1 MASSSIVLVF
11 LLMLFLPCAMTLLSE
26 RRGDAENARADAECE
41 LEPGKRDGRPRLIPS
56 VLLSHETET
65 KQALVIKPRT
75 PAVQAQDLRTVAAKP
90 TYIHEQTDVPVMRR
104 REVVRWHET
113 TAPVAATQT
122 QYARIESPAWTD
134 DEQLLAVRRQQRH
147 DEDWREREEA
157 KASGPRMR
165 QTRLEMAE
173 LDVLRA
179 RAVALR
185 AHAESLAVIA
195 RVARAKA
202 EAAVE
207 EAVEAEHEARHMGY
221 YLRRAA

>member
-1 MASSSIVLVF
+1 MASGGIVLVF

-26 RRGDAENARADAECE
+26 RQADAENARADAECE
-41 LEPGKRDGRPRLIPS
+41 MEPGKRDGRPRLTPK

-65 KQALVIKPRT
+65 KPALVIKPRT
-75 PAVQAQDLRTVAAKP
+75 PAVQAQNLRTVAAKP
-90 TYIHEQTDVPVMRR
+90 TYVPEHTDVPAVRR

-113 TAPVAATQT
+113 TAPVAANQT

-157 KASGPRMR
+157 TARGPRMR
-165 QTRLEMAE
+165 QSRLEMAE

-179 RAVALR
+179 RAIALR
-185 AHAESLAVIA
+185 AHAESLAVVA